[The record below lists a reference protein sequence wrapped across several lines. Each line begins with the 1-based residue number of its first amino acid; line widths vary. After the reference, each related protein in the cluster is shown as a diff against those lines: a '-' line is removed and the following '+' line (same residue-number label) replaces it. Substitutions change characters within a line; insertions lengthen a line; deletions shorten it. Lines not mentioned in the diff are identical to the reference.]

1 MPVTIKDIAREVGV
15 SVSTVSRVLN
25 GKSTQN
31 AELVTLVKA
40 KAKELNYQVNTAAAG
55 LRTNRTKLI
64 GIVVPQIS
72 NDFFSEILS
81 GVEEAAEAEG
91 YNLLICQSNESSTKE
106 LKLIKSLVACN
117 VEGILISTCIENIK
131 SQEAAETAIMAGKKV
146 VYFDR
151 VPDESIAPYVTV
163 QDYEGAYKITKHL
176 IEQGRKSFLYHG
188 LHKDLTNDKARS
200 KGVKDAVNDSGIDK
214 LEFLY
219 TQNQDDLLARLKSM
233 EFEALVCYNDDIAAR
248 DISSMQRAGINIP
261 RQIAVT
267 GFDNR
272 SMCELIFPTLTTVN
286 HSTAILGKKAV
297 EILLAMLDS
306 DDPVENIVIPAEI
319 IVRES
324 SAS

>member
-31 AELVTLVKA
+31 AELVALIKA
-40 KAKELNYQVNTAAAG
+40 KARELNYQVNTAAAG

-91 YNLLICQSNESSTKE
+91 YNLLICQSNESSAKE

-131 SQEAAETAIMAGKKV
+131 SQEAASIAIASGKKV

-151 VPDESIAPYVTV
+151 VPDESIAPFVTI

-200 KGVKDAVNDSGIDK
+200 NGVKDAVNDSGIDK

-219 TQNQDDLLARLKSM
+219 TQNQDDLLAKLKGM
-233 EFEALVCYNDDIAAR
+233 EFDALVCYNDDIAAR
-248 DISSMQRAGINIP
+248 DISSMQRAEIRIP

-272 SMCELIFPTLTTVN
+272 SMSKLIFPTLTTVN
-286 HSTAILGKKAV
+286 HSTGSLGKKAV
-297 EILLAMLDS
+297 ETLLTMLDS

>member
-31 AELVTLVKA
+31 AELVALVKA

-91 YNLLICQSNESSTKE
+91 YNLLICQSNESSAKE

-131 SQEAAETAIMAGKKV
+131 SQEAADTAIAAGKKV

-176 IEQGRKSFLYHG
+176 IEQGRKAFIYHG
-188 LHKDLTNDKARS
+188 LHQDLTNDKARA

-219 TQNQDDLLARLKSM
+219 TQDQDDLLDRLKGM
-233 EFEALVCYNDDIAAR
+233 EFDALVCYNDDIAAR
-248 DISSMQRAGINIP
+248 DISSLQRTGITIP

-272 SMCELIFPTLTTVN
+272 SMCELMFPTLTTVN
-286 HSTAILGKKAV
+286 HSTGILGKKAV